1 MNEESN
7 FIKASIII
15 VSYNSEEYI
24 FDCINSIKKQK
35 YPFYEIIV
43 VDNASIDNS
52 VSLIKNKF
60 PDIRIYESSKNLG
73 FAGAVNLGVN
83 LSNGDI
89 IVLLNPDVIVKEKWL
104 LSLFEAFRVK
114 EVGIVGSLIL
124 GHNQSFIQHAGA
136 VIQKNGLTEHI
147 ELNLEEVS
155 LEDDEGIK
163 QKLKEKLKSKFG
175 KNDIDYV
182 TGASIA
188 FRRSLWDK
196 LCGFDEKYFPGYFEE
211 TDFCIRAKNLGY
223 KLILE
228 PKSVCIHKQATSTG
242 LFSSTFYYFYH
253 KNRIRFIFKNYSFR
267 KFINVFLPSE
277 INWIRNKRISKE
289 NIPLLKAYLI
299 NIVNIFPIL
308 YGKRKYI
315 S

>member
-7 FIKASIII
+7 FIKVSIII